1 MLPLLRAN
9 RRRVNIA
16 SFMMLAIM
24 FRLGLG
30 LAHGAI
36 IQSPIWGV
44 VTDSSLTRGVNCGPT
59 GERNS
64 LQLLNLLCPVC
75 HTLSSA
81 DELDT
86 VVNPSVTEFSVSSS
100 AGEMTAAV
108 SVSVPAYRPHVNFWS
123 RAPPYDFFFQ
133 GLI

>member
-1 MLPLLRAN
+1 
-9 RRRVNIA
+9 
-16 SFMMLAIM
+16 MLAIM

-36 IQSPIWGV
+36 MQSPISGV
-44 VTDSSLTRGVNCGPT
+44 VTDSSLTRGNNCGPT
-59 GERNS
+59 GEQNS

-75 HTLSSA
+75 HALSSA

-86 VVNPSVTEFSVSSS
+86 GINTSPIEFSTSSS
-100 AGEMTAAV
+100 AGELTAAV
-108 SVSVPAYRPHVNFWS
+108 SESVPAYRSHVNFWL
-123 RAPPYDFFFQ
+123 RAPPYGFFFQ